1 MNPRRR
7 RSRLNRNPARGMKN
21 RQIGL
26 GKKAH
31 EYSVAYGSDVVII
44 IQGQNGHYSGYQSQP
59 GLLRR
64 LRSVSVSDDQL
75 LGPDYFSKETHR
87 KTSWSEGSTTFS
99 TLERLD
105 SSSSSKLSTVSETM
119 DVASEW
125 GESPSDDV
133 LSTCSPLGDTLF
145 QDIDFTLCNEDV
157 ENNMV
162 TPKFETMSTSTSSKK
177 KEGQTPNFHLA
188 QPKPISLSTRN
199 TILSLID
206 SFFD

>member
-64 LRSVSVSDDQL
+64 LRSASVSDDQL

-87 KTSWSEGSTTFS
+87 KASWSAGSTKSS
-99 TLERLD
+99 TLSRLD

-125 GESPSDDV
+125 GESPSDDM

-145 QDIDFTLCNEDV
+145 QDIDFMVCNEDV
-157 ENNMV
+157 KSNMAS
-162 TPKFETMSTSTSSKK
+162 PKFETISTSTNSKK

-188 QPKPISLSTRN
+188 QPNPISLNTRN